1 MNSLCCQYRSSDN
14 ASSPAF
20 VRDSL
25 DVFND
30 IWRVAVDRDQIVS
43 VPLLTRDGGH
53 IRFTK
58 VRRRLG
64 EGVEHGLQIERR
76 AADDL
81 ENIGGG
87 GLLLQRFA
95 QLVEQPCV
103 LDGNDGLAGEIE
115 E

>member
-30 IWRVAVDRDQIVS
+30 IRRVAVDRDQIVS

-64 EGVEHGLQIERR
+64 EGVEHRLQIEGR
-76 AADDL
+76 ATDHL
-81 ENIGGG
+81 EHVGGG
-87 GLLLQRFA
+87 GLLLEGLA
-95 QLVEQPCV
+95 QLV
-103 LDGNDGLAGEIE
+103 
-115 E
+115 